1 MKAFYSILDFFSVE
15 TDNYIKTLVKNSYK
29 SLRVV
34 GRGTVCIDPKEVV
47 KTKEFIAAKQRAAE
61 IINID

>member
-1 MKAFYSILDFFSVE
+1 MKAFYSVLDFFSVE
-15 TDNYIKTLVKNSYK
+15 TDNYIKTLVKNSYN

-34 GRGTVCIDPKEVV
+34 GRGTVRIDPKEVA
-47 KTKEFIAAKQRAAE
+47 KTKEFFATKQRAAE

>member
-15 TDNYIKTLVKNSYK
+15 TDNYIKTLVKNSYN
-29 SLRVV
+29 SLRIV
-34 GRGTVCIDPKEVV
+34 GRGTVLIDPKEVA